1 MKLTSSPA
9 SPFARKV
16 RICATELGLM
26 DRIELVPT
34 TVVPGK
40 PNEQYAHDVTPLRK
54 LPVLILDDRS
64 VIADSLVICEYL
76 DELAGNKLMPASGLA
91 RWKVRTEHSLLQG
104 MLDAMLLCRYERLLR
119 PQEKF
124 WDVWDADQ
132 WDRAW
137 QGFALFNARPEI
149 LERPLDLTQIALACA
164 LGYADFRFPD
174 QDWRTAFPKLAAFNE
189 TMMQRPSVN
198 TTLPPKA

>member
-1 MKLTSSPA
+1 MWQLFQFPLC
-9 SPFARKV
+9 PFSRKV
-16 RICATELGLM
+16 RLLLGEKGVGYTLIRENPWERRDEFIDM
-26 DRIELVPT
+26 
-34 TVVPGK
+34 
-40 PNEQYAHDVTPLRK
+40 TPAGQTPVMTDETRDIK
-54 LPVLILDDRS
+54 LI
-64 VIADSLVICEYL
+64 DSLVICEYL

-119 PQEKF
+119 PRERF

-149 LERPLDLTQIALACA
+149 LERPLDLTQIALTCA
-164 LGYADFRFPD
+164 LAYADFRFPD
-174 QDWRTAFPKLAAFNE
+174 QDWRGAFPKLAAFNE
-189 TMMQRPSVN
+189 MMMQRPSVN